1 MPEFR
6 ERPRICKCGVLA
18 VGGFPMLT
26 VNFRSAQDTA
36 VGSEFGRIM
45 EFQHPFHAELRA
57 RSAIMQD
64 ITLEL
69 KDVETHF
76 FLREGILKAL
86 NGVSF
91 SVTRHSTLGVIG
103 ESGCGKSVTT
113 QSILRI
119 VPAPGRTINGSIN
132 FTPSDGEEVNL
143 LELEPDGPAI
153 RAIRGRQ
160 ISMIFQEPMAS
171 LSPVHTIGDQI
182 SEMILLHRTQD
193 RSAAKEISI
202 EMLRKVGISNA
213 PLRFDEYPHQLSG
226 GMRQRA
232 MIAMALSCNPAL
244 LIADEPT
251 TALDVTVQAQILD
264 LMQQMQAEIGM
275 SMLYITHDLAVISDI
290 ADEVVVMY
298 LGMVVEQTDVHALF
312 KEPLHP
318 YTRLLLKSIPRI
330 GRKVKQRLD
339 AIEGSVPVP
348 LNLPEQCP
356 FLERCPEAMPGVCD
370 AAIPPLY
377 EPQSGHRVRC
387 FLYESQDETDAEPA

>member
-1 MPEFR
+1 
-6 ERPRICKCGVLA
+6 
-18 VGGFPMLT
+18 
-26 VNFRSAQDTA
+26 
-36 VGSEFGRIM
+36 
-45 EFQHPFHAELRA
+45 
-57 RSAIMQD
+57 MQD

-69 KDVETHF
+69 QDVETHF
-76 FLREGILKAL
+76 FLREGVLKAL

-91 SVTRHSTLGVIG
+91 AVTRHHTVGIIG

-119 VPAPGRTINGSIN
+119 VPPPGRTINGTIK
-132 FTPSDGEEVNL
+132 FAAADGAEVDL
-143 LELEPDGPAI
+143 LELDPDGPAI

-171 LSPVHTIGDQI
+171 LSPVHTVGDQI
-182 SEMILLHRTQD
+182 SEMILLHRTPV
-193 RSAAKEISI
+193 RHEAKEITI
-202 EMLRKVGISNA
+202 EMLHRVGISNA
-213 PLRFDEYPHQLSG
+213 PRRFDEYPHQLSG

-232 MIAMALSCNPAL
+232 MIAMALSCNPAV

-339 AIEGSVPVP
+339 AIEGAVP
-348 LNLPEQCP
+348 LPLDLPTQCP
-356 FLERCPEAMPGVCD
+356 FVDRCPEVVPGVCD

-377 EPQSGHRVRC
+377 EPRSGHRVRC
-387 FLYESQDETDAEPA
+387 FLYEDSDTSDAAPA

>member
-1 MPEFR
+1 M
-6 ERPRICKCGVLA
+6 
-18 VGGFPMLT
+18 
-26 VNFRSAQDTA
+26 
-36 VGSEFGRIM
+36 GSEFGRIM
-45 EFQHPFHAELRA
+45 EFQHTFHAELRA

-143 LELEPDGPAI
+143 LELEPDGTAI

-202 EMLRKVGISNA
+202 EMLRKVGIANA

-264 LMQQMQAEIGM
+264 LMQQMQTEIGM

-312 KEPLHP
+312 KDPLHP

-356 FLERCPEAMPGVCD
+356 FLERCPEVMPGICD

-387 FLYESQDETDAEPA
+387 FLYESQDETDAGPA

>member
-1 MPEFR
+1 M
-6 ERPRICKCGVLA
+6 
-18 VGGFPMLT
+18 
-26 VNFRSAQDTA
+26 D
-36 VGSEFGRIM
+36 
-45 EFQHPFHAELRA
+45 
-57 RSAIMQD
+57 D

-69 KDVETHF
+69 RDVETHF

-91 SVTRHSTLGVIG
+91 AITRHSTLGVIG

-119 VPAPGRTINGSIN
+119 VPAPGKTVNGTIT
-132 FTPSDGEEVNL
+132 FAPAQGEEVNL
-143 LELEPDGPAI
+143 LELDPDGPAI
-153 RAIRGRQ
+153 RAIRGRE

-182 SEMILLHRTQD
+182 SEMILLHRTPD
-193 RSAAKEISI
+193 RNEARDITVD
-202 EMLRKVGISNA
+202 MLRRVGISNA
-213 PLRFDEYPHQLSG
+213 PQRFDEYPHQLSG

-298 LGMVVEQTDVHALF
+298 LGMVVEQTDVRALF

-318 YTRLLLKSIPRI
+318 YTRLLLKSIPRV

-339 AIEGSVPVP
+339 AIEGTVPIP
-348 LNLPEQCP
+348 LNMPTQCP
-356 FLERCPEAMPGVCD
+356 FADRCPELMPGVCD
-370 AAIPPLY
+370 TAIPPLY
-377 EPQSGHRVRC
+377 EPHSGHRVRC
-387 FLYESQDETDAEPA
+387 FLYEDQDASHAEPA

>member
-1 MPEFR
+1 M
-6 ERPRICKCGVLA
+6 
-18 VGGFPMLT
+18 
-26 VNFRSAQDTA
+26 D
-36 VGSEFGRIM
+36 
-45 EFQHPFHAELRA
+45 
-57 RSAIMQD
+57 D

-91 SVTRHSTLGVIG
+91 AITRHSTVGVIG

-119 VPAPGRTINGSIN
+119 VPPPGRTVNGTITFSPAN
-132 FTPSDGEEVNL
+132 GEEVNL
-143 LELEPDGPAI
+143 LELDPEGAAI

-182 SEMILLHRTQD
+182 SEMILLHRTPD
-193 RSAAKEISI
+193 RKEAQEITI
-202 EMLRKVGISNA
+202 DMLRRVGISNA
-213 PLRFDEYPHQLSG
+213 LQRYHEYSHQLSG

-298 LGMVVEQTDVHALF
+298 LGMVVEQTNVHALF

-318 YTRLLLKSIPRI
+318 YTRLLLKSIPRL

-339 AIEGSVPVP
+339 AIEGSVPIP
-348 LNLPEQCP
+348 LNLVNQCP
-356 FLERCPEAMPGVCD
+356 FADRCPEIIPGVCD
-370 AAIPPLY
+370 MAIPPLY
-377 EPQSGHRVRC
+377 EPQAGHRVRC
-387 FLYESQDETDAEPA
+387 FLYDDQDVSHA

>member
-1 MPEFR
+1 M
-6 ERPRICKCGVLA
+6 
-18 VGGFPMLT
+18 
-26 VNFRSAQDTA
+26 D
-36 VGSEFGRIM
+36 
-45 EFQHPFHAELRA
+45 
-57 RSAIMQD
+57 D

-69 KDVETHF
+69 RDVETHF

-91 SVTRHSTLGVIG
+91 SITRHSTVGVIG

-119 VPAPGRTINGSIN
+119 VPSPGRTVNGTIM
-132 FTPSDGEEVNL
+132 FTHADGEATNL
-143 LELEPDGPAI
+143 LDLEPDGPAI
-153 RAIRGRQ
+153 RAIRGRE

-193 RSAAKEISI
+193 RDEAKEITI
-202 EMLRKVGISNA
+202 DMLRKVGISNA
-213 PLRFDEYPHQLSG
+213 PQRFDEYPHQLSG

-232 MIAMALSCNPAL
+232 MIAMALSCNPSL

-318 YTRLLLKSIPRI
+318 YTRLLLKSIPRV
-330 GRKVKQRLD
+330 GRKVRQRLD
-339 AIEGSVPVP
+339 AIEGSVPIP
-348 LNLPEQCP
+348 LNLATQCP
-356 FLERCPEAMPGVCD
+356 FVERCPEVMPGICD

-377 EPQSGHRVRC
+377 EPQIGHRVRC
-387 FLYESQDETDAEPA
+387 FLYEDQDTAHAESG